1 MNTLSRWH
9 PFRHPLAQQLP
20 VPIIQSRIVS
30 TISRDNQPDQA
41 SALLDCHLPMAKS
54 RFVDPAFLVENFVPV
69 FQRDVVDEPLEEV
82 KSGLVKNAVF
92 SAVKVNDRAS

>member
-1 MNTLSRWH
+1 
-9 PFRHPLAQQLP
+9 
-20 VPIIQSRIVS
+20 
-30 TISRDNQPDQA
+30 
-41 SALLDCHLPMAKS
+41 MAKS